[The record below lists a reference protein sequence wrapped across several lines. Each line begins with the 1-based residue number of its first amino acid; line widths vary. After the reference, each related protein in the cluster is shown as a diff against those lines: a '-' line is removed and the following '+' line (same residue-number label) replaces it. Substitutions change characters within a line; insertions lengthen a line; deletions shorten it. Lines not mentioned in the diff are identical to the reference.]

1 MLQQSGVSTNK
12 IYQGDFLKV
21 AVLNHSTK
29 GSTLQ
34 SILFIVFYQW
44 RASINEILK
53 QFGVSTNEIYQ
64 ENTCARNFFKYS
76 HMAEG
81 VSVIKKRL
89 RQRCFPV
96 NIANFLRHL
105 SILKI
110 ICEQLLLKVKLNL
123 FKVCKLSSV
132 WLKFISKL
140 FSKQLFKR
148 LFLKVQHFQT
158 QLKRGCF
165 FVILQKSCIFGRL
178 LYEQELFMF
187 H

>member
-1 MLQQSGVSTNK
+1 MKFIRKT
-12 IYQGDFLKV
+12 
-21 AVLNHSTK
+21 AVLETFFNT
-29 GSTLQ
+29 
-34 SILFIVFYQW
+34 VAW
-44 RASINEILK
+44 LK
-53 QFGVSTNEIYQ
+53 ACN
-64 ENTCARNFFKYS
+64 
-76 HMAEG
+76 
-81 VSVIKKRL
+81 VIKKRL

-96 NIANFLRHL
+96 NIANLLRHL

-110 ICEQLLLKVKLNL
+110 ICEQLLVKVKLNL

-165 FVILQKSCIFGRL
+165 FVILQKSYISERL
-178 LYEQELFMF
+178 LYELELFIYVPLMSCVLVVILF
-187 H
+187 V

>member
-1 MLQQSGVSTNK
+1 MIKLNK
-12 IYQGDFLKV
+12 V
-21 AVLNHSTK
+21 T
-29 GSTLQ
+29 
-34 SILFIVFYQW
+34 
-44 RASINEILK
+44 LK
-53 QFGVSTNEIYQ
+53 QAEAAV
-64 ENTCARNFFKYS
+64 RNIHRKTPVLETFLDTVVWLKNCN
-76 HMAEG
+76 
-81 VSVIKKRL
+81 VVKRTL

-96 NIANFLRHL
+96 NIANLLRHL

-158 QLKRGCF
+158 QLKLDCF
-165 FVILQKSCIFGRL
+165 FVSLQKSYISERL
-178 LYEQELFMF
+178 LYEHELFLF

>member
-1 MLQQSGVSTNK
+1 MKFIRKT
-12 IYQGDFLKV
+12 
-21 AVLNHSTK
+21 AVLETFFNT
-29 GSTLQ
+29 
-34 SILFIVFYQW
+34 VAW
-44 RASINEILK
+44 LK
-53 QFGVSTNEIYQ
+53 ACN
-64 ENTCARNFFKYS
+64 
-76 HMAEG
+76 
-81 VSVIKKRL
+81 VIKKRL

-96 NIANFLRHL
+96 NIANLLRHL

-165 FVILQKSCIFGRL
+165 FVILQKSYISERL
-178 LYEQELFMF
+178 LYELELFIYVPLMSCVLVVILF
-187 H
+187 V